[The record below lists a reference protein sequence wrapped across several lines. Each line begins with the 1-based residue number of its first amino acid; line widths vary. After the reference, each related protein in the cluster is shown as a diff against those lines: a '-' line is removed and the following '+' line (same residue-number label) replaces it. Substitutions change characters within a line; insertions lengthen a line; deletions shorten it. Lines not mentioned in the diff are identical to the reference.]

1 MSDAATL
8 ERPAVIGHNSAAV
21 GEMIKAEPAVVYR
34 DETVLPSFIAEIKA
48 EIAAL
53 PVDLTTTSGRD
64 AIKSLSASISRRK
77 TPIVDAGLA
86 LTEGWR
92 KQTTAVDALK
102 AKVIAEMDA
111 LRDEAR
117 APLTEWEAAEDKRKT
132 AIVSALTFFAQAA
145 VVPAGS
151 TVESIDATVARV
163 EAIQIGHEFGDSL
176 ARAKE
181 DQSAALAKLKEARAA
196 IVKADAERAELEKL
210 RAEAQE
216 RERAAQEVEA
226 KRLADEAERQRIADT
241 ERRAT
246 EAAEARAKE
255 AADAAVA
262 AERRKAE
269 LAEQAL
275 ADEQRRQR
283 EAQAAEQRRLDA
295 TAAEDARRQADQEHR
310 GAIMRSAKEALI
322 EHGGISEAAAKKVVL
337 AIVAGT
343 IPAVTLKF

>member
-1 MSDAATL
+1 MSDAAII
-8 ERPAVIGHNSAAV
+8 ERPATIGHNSAAV
-21 GEMIKAEPAVVYR
+21 GEMVKVEPAIVYR
-34 DETVLPSFIAEIKA
+34 DETALPALVAEIKA

-53 PVDLTTTSGRD
+53 PVDLTTASGRD

-77 TPIVDAGLA
+77 TPIIDAGLA
-86 LTEGWR
+86 LTEDWR
-92 KQTTAVDALK
+92 KRTTAVNALK
-102 AKVIAEMDA
+102 TKVATQLDS

-117 APLTEWEAAEDKRKT
+117 APLTAWEAAEEKRKT

-151 TVESIDATVARV
+151 TIESVDATIARV
-163 EAIQIGHEFGDSL
+163 EGIEIGPDFGDSRM
-176 ARAKE
+176 RAEE
-181 DQSAALAKLKEARAA
+181 DKGSALAKLNGARAA

-216 RERAAQEVEA
+216 RERAAQAAEA
-226 KRLADEAERQRIADT
+226 KRLAEED
-241 ERRAT
+241 ERRRLADAEKRAA
-246 EAAEARAKE
+246 EAAEAKAKAE
-255 AADAAVA
+255 ANAAIA
-262 AERRKAE
+262 AERRKAQE
-269 LAEQAL
+269 AEQAL

-295 TAAEDARRQADQEHR
+295 IAAEDARRQADQDHR
-310 GAIMRSAKEALI
+310 GTIMRAAKEALM
-322 EHGGISEAAAKKVVL
+322 EHGGIGEATAKKLVL